1 MRDELNAARHPA
13 VHTQPRHPMH
23 RSFSSQS
30 LCSYGTN
37 AKLFS
42 INQANTC
49 RLSQISWQRN
59 DGRMNSS
66 DPKPFSDISQRLKWH
81 RNLEGLTQAEYAE
94 RIGIKRSAYSLWEAG
109 SHRLSLDGALALRR
123 KYGLSLD
130 FMYEGIDDALPM
142 TLRRAWQDRP

>member
-1 MRDELNAARHPA
+1 
-13 VHTQPRHPMH
+13 
-23 RSFSSQS
+23 
-30 LCSYGTN
+30 
-37 AKLFS
+37 
-42 INQANTC
+42 
-49 RLSQISWQRN
+49 
-59 DGRMNSS
+59 MNSS